1 MEPRYVSAGFWVALR
16 CAKVAL
22 QVLELLVCVVGAAVF
37 FAHQHRRELATAW
50 VQWFFGL
57 EARIEGAAQVQV
69 EWRSAGRSSGGA
81 RTAAE
86 GGATWRARVAWVVGC
101 ARARLGDGEFPV
113 ERLTAR
119 VRDVSLSTPG
129 SGRAEELC
137 RVDVLV
143 VRLRFPSKRA
153 APEDD
158 DPRGEAFCVVGVSA
172 HTAVVN
178 VVSYDGGMSDTS
190 LQRLQRAVRDAFEG
204 RRRKPSSSS
213 SEAAAALRMD
223 PVLLARLERHK
234 RRWRRPVE
242 AVLVTDRR
250 GHVAAQPFRSTDEA
264 AFDFATASPV
274 YACVLF
280 ERRGPSS
287 WEAVSS
293 YGLDYA
299 VRDLSRRALARPGGA
314 VHEFST
320 CDAGPGFDAAST
332 WDVSKEATGR
342 EARMARSAVRPAR

>member
-1 MEPRYVSAGFWVALR
+1 M
-16 CAKVAL
+16 
-22 QVLELLVCVVGAAVF
+22 
-37 FAHQHRRELATAW
+37 
-50 VQWFFGL
+50 
-57 EARIEGAAQVQV
+57 
-69 EWRSAGRSSGGA
+69 
-81 RTAAE
+81 
-86 GGATWRARVAWVVGC
+86 
-101 ARARLGDGEFPV
+101 

-213 SEAAAALRMD
+213 SSEAAAALRMD

-234 RRWRRPVE
+234 RRRRRPVE

-250 GHVAAQPFRSTDEA
+250 GHVAA
-264 AFDFATASPV
+264 
-274 YACVLF
+274 
-280 ERRGPSS
+280 
-287 WEAVSS
+287 
-293 YGLDYA
+293 
-299 VRDLSRRALARPGGA
+299 RAGKG
-314 VHEFST
+314 
-320 CDAGPGFDAAST
+320 
-332 WDVSKEATGR
+332 
-342 EARMARSAVRPAR
+342 